1 MSLIHT
7 NLWLVSSLYMWG
19 WKYTWQSQIPLT
31 YTQNSPKSVRL
42 LGRGGGGTQKHL
54 IPIPNSPKQKL
65 TFPWPSLAYHTYK
78 KPPLPNILSK
88 LQYNPHPFPLLVGP
102 KNLDKI
108 KQISSQT
115 HYFFLLLYANV
126 MKWEWFGVG
135 IVWLPKGRP
144 IAFETAGFE
153 MQFGKPR

>member
-1 MSLIHT
+1 MVGII
-7 NLWLVSSLYMWG
+7 SLYVGLEVHMT
-19 WKYTWQSQIPLT
+19 KPNTFNLH
-31 YTQNSPKSVRL
+31 PKLPQKRAFI
-42 LGRGGGGTQKHL
+42 GKRGGGTQKHL